1 MDFVTRKTRL
11 NLLLFV
17 SMAAAG
23 APDNRPERLEWFR
36 DQGFGLFIHWSVDSQ
51 LGTVISHSMAG
62 ASEDYVKRFMLELPK
77 TFNPRKFYP
86 RDWAALARLAG
97 VRYVVF
103 TTKHHSG
110 FCMWPTATTDFHIG
124 NTLFKRDITGEV
136 VEAFRDQGIAP
147 GMYFSPDDFA
157 WLHRNGVILDRQR
170 PEVLPTSNPGLMALN
185 KAQVKELLS
194 NYGPIDILFFDGQ
207 ADGLRE
213 QSWEMQPNV
222 VVTRGAIKTPEQY
235 VPGAPLE
242 GTWEAC
248 LTMGTAWQYQPRN
261 EVYKSG
267 WDLISLLVE
276 TRARG
281 GNLLLNVGPK
291 PDGELPIEQEER
303 LREMALWMF
312 VNGEAIHG
320 TRPWVVTNEGDY
332 WFTRKKG
339 EDTLYVVVKEKER
352 WQRGEWKEILL
363 RSVQATGKSAAS
375 VLGQSDQVLEYRT
388 NVIPKTT
395 FRQEADGLHIRAM
408 HAQRLQDNSRWP
420 NPVVLKITNV
430 KPALT
435 PPAVETGQASRNAA
449 GRVTLDGK
457 LAGLG
462 SAKSVEVWFEYR
474 SLKGLDANER
484 SGAWQRTPPR
494 RQDAPGAFRAEVG
507 GWEPGEPYE
516 FRAAV
521 KHPVLTLYGE
531 GKRVTPGR

>member
-124 NTLFKRDITGEV
+124 NTPFKRDITGEV

-213 QSWEMQPNV
+213 QSWKMQPNV

-430 KPALT
+430 KPAQT
-435 PPAVETGQASRNAA
+435 PPAVETGRASRNAA
-449 GRVTLDGK
+449 GRVTLDGT
-457 LAGLG
+457 LAALG
-462 SAKSVEVWFEYR
+462 SAKPVEVWFEYR

-531 GKRVTPGR
+531 GKRVTLP